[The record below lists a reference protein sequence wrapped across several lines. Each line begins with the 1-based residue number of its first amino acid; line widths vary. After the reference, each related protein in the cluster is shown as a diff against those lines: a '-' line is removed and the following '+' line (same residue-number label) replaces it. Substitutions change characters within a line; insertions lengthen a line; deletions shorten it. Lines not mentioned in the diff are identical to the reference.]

1 MGEGDLLSPIQK
13 VLKNH
18 GNGKGTFQI
27 LKTVGTIRAV
37 DAVKNGRGYD
47 ILAIFVLLLVKL
59 KY

>member
-1 MGEGDLLSPIQK
+1 MEMEKARLSY
-13 VLKNH
+13 
-18 GNGKGTFQI
+18 QI

-37 DAVKNGRGYD
+37 DAVKNGRAHD